1 MKRRRKSGVME
12 ERKREAGKETWRVPG
27 ARKPETKQASEPA
40 SQTSQP
46 AEPEK
51 GERTTPMM
59 NHPPGVSKSKGERR
73 AIRGRATQ
81 KRLHVGTR

>member
-1 MKRRRKSGVME
+1 ME
-12 ERKREAGKETWRVPG
+12 ERKREVAKETRRVQG

-51 GERTTPMM
+51 GERTPMM
-59 NHPPGVSKSKGERR
+59 NHPLGVSRSKGERK